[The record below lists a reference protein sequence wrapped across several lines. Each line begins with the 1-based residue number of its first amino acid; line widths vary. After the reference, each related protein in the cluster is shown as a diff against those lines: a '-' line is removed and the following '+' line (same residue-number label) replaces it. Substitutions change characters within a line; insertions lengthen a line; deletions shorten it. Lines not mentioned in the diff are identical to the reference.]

1 MGPIVSTGRFII
13 NKFRSIKSGNSLF
26 ELIVFVCSYFDVA
39 AASYLIDHVAHKLP
53 ISLWICWAL
62 MASAFIK
69 VMLMLL
75 FDERGLS
82 GDNSGAVPTKQ

>member
-26 ELIVFVCSYFDVA
+26 EMIVFLCSYGDVIA
-39 AASYLIDHVAHKLP
+39 GSYLIDHIAHSLP
-53 ISLWICWAL
+53 ISVLVGWWIL
-62 MASAFIK
+62 ASAFIK

-82 GDNSGAVPTKQ
+82 GDHSGSVPTEQ